1 MKNRRLYFKVLA
13 PIASLVAV
21 STTQAAEI
29 DFSPL
34 DEATEVV
41 EQTNQQAIESQ
52 EVIDQLADEA
62 RNLQDQ
68 FQTENDNLEALRVL
82 NAGWRRQ
89 IAMQEEELQ
98 TIAESIEEVRNVTRE
113 LPLLMEKMV
122 ASMEQFIE
130 LDMPFHLEQR
140 RQRIEFVR
148 RAMED
153 PSVSNAERF
162 RQILTLYQTENN
174 YGRTHETY
182 PATLELNGEQRDV
195 QMLRVGRVALTF
207 QTRDGSM
214 TGAWDQENREW
225 VELAPGEYRAAIDQ
239 AIDVS
244 SGLVA
249 PEILELPITA
259 PESAQ

>member
-13 PIASLVAV
+13 PIASLIAV
-21 STTQAAEI
+21 SATQAAEI
-29 DFSPL
+29 DFTPL
-34 DEATEVV
+34 DEAMEVV
-41 EQTNQQAIESQ
+41 EETNQQAVESQ
-52 EVIDQLADEA
+52 EVIDRLADSSTDLE
-62 RNLQDQ
+62 DD

-89 IAMQEEELQ
+89 ISIQEEELE
-98 TIAESIEEVRNVTRE
+98 TIAESIEEVRNVTQE

-122 ASMEQFIE
+122 ASIEQFIE

-140 RQRIEFVR
+140 RQRVEFVK

-153 PSVSNAERF
+153 PNVSNAERF
-162 RQILTLYQTENN
+162 RQILSLYQTENS

-182 PATLELNGEQRDV
+182 PATLEINGEERDV
-195 QMLRVGRVALTF
+195 EILRVGRVALTY
-207 QTRDGSM
+207 QTRDMSM
-214 TGAWDQENREW
+214 TGAWDQENRQW
-225 VELAPGEYRAAIDQ
+225 VELEPGDYRAAIDQ

-244 SGLVA
+244 SGLIA
-249 PEILELPITA
+249 PEILELPISA